1 MAWKGVHLT
10 RPGRL
15 SLVHGQL
22 RVNQEDEE
30 ITIPLEDI
38 AWIVADN
45 HRTTL
50 TVSLLAACADWGVA
64 VITTD
69 ARHMPCAVT
78 LPFHTHHRTAAIARL
93 QLDAGAPLKKRLWQA
108 IIRAKIVNQG
118 DVLKRTKATATP
130 PLAEMAKRVRSGDPD
145 NIEARAARDYWSALF
160 DDFTR
165 GNEADLRN
173 KALNYAYAVLRGCVA
188 RALTA
193 AGLLP
198 AIGLHHDSMT
208 NPFNLAD
215 DLIEPFRPF
224 ADLTVHDELSDCGP
238 AGELTREHRQTLAAL
253 PLRDVGIG
261 TETLSALHASEAAAR
276 SLVRSFETNDIGELA
291 LPGFPGRQ
299 PALPGLRAGRS

>member
-22 RVNQEDEE
+22 CVNQEDEE

-50 TVSLLAACADWGVA
+50 TVSLLAACSEWGVA

-93 QLDAGAPLKKRLWQA
+93 QLNAGAPLKKRLWQA
-108 IIRAKIVNQG
+108 IIRAKIINQS
-118 DVLKRTKATATP
+118 DVLKRTKTTALP

-224 ADLTVHDELSDCGP
+224 ADIVVHDELSDCDP

-261 TETLSALHASEAAAR
+261 TETLSALHASEAVAQ
-276 SLVRSFETNDIGELA
+276 SLVRSFETNDVSELA
-291 LPGFPGRQ
+291 LPAFPVRQ
-299 PALPGLRAGRS
+299 PALPGLRSERS

>member
-22 RVNQEDEE
+22 RVNQEDDE

-50 TVSLLAACADWGVA
+50 TVSLLAACADRGVA

-93 QLDAGAPLKKRLWQA
+93 QLNAGAPLKKRLWQA
-108 IIRAKIVNQG
+108 IIRAKIINQG
-118 DVLKRTKATATP
+118 EVLKRTKTTVMP

-160 DDFTR
+160 DNFTR

-173 KALNYAYAVLRGCVA
+173 KALNYAYAVLRGCIA

-208 NPFNLAD
+208 NSFNLAD

-224 ADLTVHDELSDCGP
+224 ADLTVHDALRDRDP
-238 AGELTREHRQTLAAL
+238 AVELTGEHRQTLAAL

-261 TETLSALHASEAAAR
+261 TETLSVLHASETVAR
-276 SLVRSFETNDIGELA
+276 SLVRSFETNDAGELA
-291 LPGFPGRQ
+291 LPAFSVRQ
-299 PALPGLRAGRS
+299 PALPGLRAERS

>member
-1 MAWKGVHLT
+1 MAWRGVHLT

-22 RVNQEDEE
+22 CVNQADEE

-50 TVSLLAACADWGVA
+50 TVSLLAACAEWGVA

-108 IIRAKIVNQG
+108 IIRTKIINQN
-118 DVLKRTKATATP
+118 DVLKRTKAGTTP

-160 DDFTR
+160 DNFTR

-198 AIGLHHDSMT
+198 AIGVHHDSMT
-208 NPFNLAD
+208 NSFNLAD

-224 ADLTVHDELSDCGP
+224 ADLTVHNELSDCDP

-261 TETLSALHASEAAAR
+261 TETLSALHASEAVAQ

-291 LPGFPGRQ
+291 LPAFPSRQ
-299 PALPGLRAGRS
+299 PALPGLRSERS

>member
-22 RVNQEDEE
+22 CVAQEDDE
-30 ITIPLEDI
+30 ITISLEDI

-50 TVSLLAACADWGVA
+50 TVSLLAACAEWGVA

-108 IIRAKIVNQG
+108 IIRAKIINQSE
-118 DVLKRTKATATP
+118 VLKRTKVTAMP
-130 PLAEMAKRVRSGDPD
+130 PLTEMAKRVRSGDPD

-198 AIGLHHDSMT
+198 AIGLHHDNMT
-208 NPFNLAD
+208 NSFNLAD

-224 ADLTVHDELSDCGP
+224 ADLTVHDELSDCDP

-261 TETLSALHASEAAAR
+261 TETLSALHASEAVAQ
-276 SLVRSFETNDIGELA
+276 SLIRSFETNDVGELA
-291 LPGFPGRQ
+291 LPAFPGRQ
-299 PALPGLRAGRS
+299 PALPGLRAERS